1 MPRRT
6 APVLLRI
13 RPLLTLTAVTSA
25 TAGLLALLGAP
36 EASAAGRA
44 AVPAAAPGEAA
55 ATVSP
60 AEQRPA
66 DKLTFTVT
74 RSGRAAR
81 DGSYTLRCRPAGGG
95 HPTPGRACAALD
107 RVASGGSDPFA
118 PVPGDAVCTMIYGG
132 PAQAR
137 VTGTWHG
144 RKVDARFRR
153 TNGCEVAR
161 WNRLVPALP
170 RTSF

>member
-36 EASAAGRA
+36 EASAAGRTA
-44 AVPAAAPGEAA
+44 APAAAPGEAA
-55 ATVSP
+55 ATAPSTGW
-60 AEQRPA
+60 RPA
-66 DKLTFTVT
+66 DRLTFTVT

-81 DGSYTLRCRPAGGG
+81 DGSYTLRCHPAGGE
-95 HPTPGRACAALD
+95 HPAPGRACAALD
-107 RVASGGSDPFA
+107 RAASGGRDPFA
-118 PVPGDAVCTMIYGG
+118 PVPGDAVCAMIYGG
-132 PAQAR
+132 PARAR

-144 RKVDARFRR
+144 RKVDARFSR

>member
-44 AVPAAAPGEAA
+44 AAPATAPGEAA

-60 AEQRPA
+60 ADRRPA
-66 DKLTFTVT
+66 ADLTFTVT

-81 DGSYTLRCRPAGGG
+81 DGSYTLRCHPAGGE
-95 HPTPGRACAALD
+95 HPAPGRACAALD
-107 RVASGGSDPFA
+107 RAASEGRDPFA

-132 PAQAR
+132 PAQAH
-137 VTGTWHG
+137 VTGTWRG
-144 RKVDARFRR
+144 RKVDARFSR